1 MRNMVIQLLV
11 DNTSGVL
18 SRISGLFARRG
29 YNIESITAGM
39 TSVPNLTRIT
49 IVTTGDEDI
58 LEQIEKQVGKLE
70 DVVEVRELESEQS
83 VYRELCLI
91 KIKAGAENR
100 NHLLE
105 IVDRFHCKLLDISPE
120 SLIVELTG
128 SRSKIDGFLTLV
140 SEYEILEVARTGLAG
155 LCRNNV
161 NEGFLEN
168 RFTNK
173 QS

>member
-1 MRNMVIQLLV
+1 MRNKAIQLLV

-29 YNIESITAGM
+29 YNIESITAGV
-39 TSVPNLTRIT
+39 TSVPNITRIT
-49 IVTTGDEDI
+49 IVTAGDEDI
-58 LEQIEKQVGKLE
+58 LEQIEKQVRKLE
-70 DVVEVRELESEQS
+70 DVIDVRELESEQS

-91 KIKAGAENR
+91 KIKADAENR
-100 NHLLE
+100 NRLLE

-120 SLIVELTG
+120 SLIAEITG
-128 SRSKIDGFLTLV
+128 SRSKIDGFMTLV
-140 SEYEILEVARTGLAG
+140 SDYEILEVARTGLAG
-155 LCRNNV
+155 LSRTNE

-168 RFTNK
+168 LFPNK